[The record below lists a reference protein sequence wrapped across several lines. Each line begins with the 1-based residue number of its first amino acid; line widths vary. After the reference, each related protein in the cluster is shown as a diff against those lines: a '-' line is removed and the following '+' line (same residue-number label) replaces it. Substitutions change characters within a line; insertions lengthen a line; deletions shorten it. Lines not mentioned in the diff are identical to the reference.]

1 MNNQIVKPTSR
12 EGRGGK
18 GLLRSGLYF
27 FHRVRLIYSSREEER
42 KYSLQEFWMLILLAL
57 LEVYQQF
64 WPWLW
69 RASTAPAIHLISLL
83 SQFKYSCC
91 IHPYPSVILT
101 LHLRRRYYFYM
112 VNLVVPCSLIAV
124 MVLLSFI
131 LPPESGER
139 IGLGITVLMA
149 MAIFQELTSNK
160 LPADSQFIPL
170 LGNTFSYWL
179 LTKVCVHVTI

>member
-1 MNNQIVKPTSR
+1 MI
-12 EGRGGK
+12 
-18 GLLRSGLYF
+18 
-27 FHRVRLIYSSREEER
+27 I
-42 KYSLQEFWMLILLAL
+42 
-57 LEVYQQF
+57 
-64 WPWLW
+64 
-69 RASTAPAIHLISLL
+69 
-83 SQFKYSCC
+83 
-91 IHPYPSVILT
+91 T

-160 LPADSQFIPL
+160 LPADSQYIPL
-170 LGNTFSYWL
+170 LGNVFRELSKLCIVAYRL
-179 LTKVCVHVTI
+179 DIF